1 MAELC
6 DDYSILPSADAAAAA
21 AAAAEA
27 YTPGWYE
34 TVKSYHQREA
44 ARMGEGRGGMQGATL
59 VRGLRS
65 RKLNHLLHTFP
76 Y

>member
-27 YTPGWYE
+27 YTPG
-34 TVKSYHQREA
+34 
-44 ARMGEGRGGMQGATL
+44 
-59 VRGLRS
+59 
-65 RKLNHLLHTFP
+65 
-76 Y
+76 